1 MTKVVSNRTI
11 LPAGGGA
18 FELSS
23 LSVGVFLNDQ
33 PTHRF
38 AHGSSFTTPYP
49 LSKGQGWI
57 LPAGS
62 DGVCEYDDELEFVMV
77 SLDDAILDE
86 FGLGKGFEFK
96 AIVGDIDPLLLN
108 LSLTTS
114 TMPGGGA
121 LYQETMQRALAAQ
134 VIETVKPMPDW
145 QADIGDARLRRVLDY
160 IHDNLGADLSL
171 STLADMAAMS
181 ATHFSKAFKKA
192 LGVSPL
198 QYVIS
203 ERLDLASVMLR
214 TSKLSVAE
222 IAWRVGYQDVSRF
235 GQHFKRK
242 FGTSPA
248 VFRAG

>member
-1 MTKVVSNRTI
+1 MANVVANRTI

-38 AHGSSFTTPYP
+38 AHGSTFTTPYP
-49 LSKGQGWI
+49 LTKGQGWI

-62 DGVCEYDDELEFVMV
+62 DGVCEYDEELDFVMV
-77 SLDDAILDE
+77 SLDSTILDE

-114 TMPGGGA
+114 TALGGGM

-134 VIETVKPMPDW
+134 IVETVRPLPDW
-145 QADIGDARLRRVLDY
+145 QAEIADARLRRVLDY
-160 IHDNLGADLSL
+160 IHDNLSEDLSL
-171 STLADMAAMS
+171 SVLADLAAMS

-198 QYVIS
+198 QYVIN
-203 ERLDLASVMLR
+203 ERLDLASVLLR
-214 TSKLSVAE
+214 TSKLTVAE

-242 FGTSPA
+242 FGASPA
-248 VFRAG
+248 AFRAD